1 MLFTSLALTFVQS
14 PPEPPRPVLLEP
26 GTESYTVEGTG
37 PKPRP
42 NIIYIM
48 ADDLGW
54 GDLSVQGQQRFET
67 PRIDQMAAEG
77 LRFTSHYSGSTVCA
91 PTRAV
96 LMTGLHTGHSAVRG
110 NREYKP
116 LGQFPLPAA
125 SLTVAEILKGGGYE
139 TAVVGKWGLGPPGT
153 EGAPL
158 VQGFDHSFGY
168 NCQRNAHFFYREFLF
183 RDDEKFEVDP
193 EQWTHEL
200 LTQDALAWLDE
211 RSVDTPFFLY
221 LPYTI
226 PHASIEA
233 PQELIDPFIGRW
245 GEEKPHKGG
254 HYSAQ
259 PTPHAAFA
267 AMVTQLDADVGKV
280 LDLLR
285 EKGLAENT
293 LVIFTSDNGP
303 HQEGGAD
310 PKFFDSNGPFRG
322 MKRDLYEGGIRVPH
336 IAWWPGTVQ
345 PGVSDHPSAMWDFLP
360 TACEIAVLPMPTGL
374 DGISYAPTLL
384 GTGNQRTHHS
394 LYWEFHE
401 RGASQAVRMGKW
413 KGVRTQLRKNPD
425 AKLELYDLDADPG
438 ETMEIAADHPEVV
451 ASIEKVM
458 RQQHLA
464 DPNWK
469 FPMDLNPDKE

>member
-1 MLFTSLALTFVQS
+1 MLLAALTLLVPQS
-14 PPEPPRPVLLEP
+14 ESAPPPPTLVNP
-26 GTESYTVEGTG
+26 GPATAQDGQIR
-37 PKPRP
+37 RP

-54 GDLSVQGQQRFET
+54 GDLSVQGQAKFET
-67 PRIDQMAAEG
+67 PRLDQMAAEG

-91 PTRAV
+91 PSRAV
-96 LMTGLHTGHSAVRG
+96 LMTGKHTGHVAVRG

-116 LGQFPLPAA
+116 LGQFPLPKNEV
-125 SLTVAEILKGGGYE
+125 TVAELLKTVGYE
-139 TAVVGKWGLGPPGT
+139 TAVIGKWGMGPPGT

-158 VQGFDHSFGY
+158 QQGFDHSFGY
-168 NCQRNAHFFYREFLF
+168 NCQRNAHFFYRDFLF
-183 RDDEKFEVDP
+183 RDDEKIEIDP

-200 LTQDALAWLDE
+200 LTEDALSWLGE
-211 RSVDTPFFLY
+211 RKADTPFFLY

-245 GEEKPHKGG
+245 GEEKPFPGR

-267 AMVTQLDADVGKV
+267 AMVTQLDADVGKI

-303 HQEGGAD
+303 HAEGGAD
-310 PKFFDSNGPFRG
+310 PKWFDSNGPYRG
-322 MKRDLYEGGIRVPH
+322 IKRDLYEGGIRVPFL
-336 IAWWPGTVQ
+336 AWWPGTVK
-345 PGVSDHPSAMWDFLP
+345 PGVTDHASAFWDFLP
-360 TACEIAVLPMPTGL
+360 TACQLAGLPIPAGL

-384 GTGNQRTHHS
+384 GDEQRAHRF

-401 RGASQAVRMGKW
+401 RGASQAVRVGKW
-413 KGVRTQLRKNPD
+413 KGVRTQLRKNPE
-425 AKLELYDLDADPG
+425 ASLELYDLEADPG
-438 ETMEIAADHPEVV
+438 ETNNLAAEHPEIVQRL
-451 ASIEKVM
+451 M
-458 RQQHLA
+458 RVIHSQHIA

-469 FPMDLNPDKE
+469 FPTDPKPEK